1 MGARLSG
8 LLGADRRLKIDL
20 TPMNPQF
27 GSGKL
32 NVSNDFPVLI
42 HGPPAAVLLAIDIDE
57 DLID

>member
-1 MGARLSG
+1 
-8 LLGADRRLKIDL
+8 
-20 TPMNPQF
+20 MNPQF